1 MARTRFLGILSLV
14 CLIVTTIPVLSFVPP
29 VGWLPGHISRTTASR
44 GGGTTDGSH
53 DRFLRSGHCRR
64 SGVDICSKIVDADFE
79 TVLVPDDNDNNNK
92 NLMTNEKHDD
102 NDDTT
107 QIAVLKSNSLL
118 DLTLQDNNVT
128 FPFVDPQSQQTVI
141 CRLAATANLDD
152 QRVYA
157 IGIPSQHGVLMVI
170 ERYDSSVSDKDDSST
185 TSTLEYL
192 DPDEDDNVEVLEIMA
207 GALQKYLGEDLK
219 LQRTPRI
226 LTIAGDLDKYLDTF
240 PANLVGPD
248 LTMEKIMEE
257 PDGDLDHLFE
267 FFQKQFGDEEFEKA
281 MAEATDLEPN
291 LQKLFEMDNN
301 EDDINKPFNEA
312 DLEAAF
318 RNLGDDIL
326 HEGVGVKLVGFQIN
340 NVDEKDK
347 TKNSPSF
354 YSLVKPVKPLTVVG
368 RLKESE
374 TGRETVF
381 ELLTPEEE
389 ALIVPRLE
397 QICKE
402 DMEAQGIRLSKN

>member
-1 MARTRFLGILSLV
+1 MARTSCLGALSFACVL
-14 CLIVTTIPVLSFVPP
+14 VTTVPVLSFIP
-29 VGWLPGHISRTTASR
+29 VGWMQGHIPRKVTANK
-44 GGGTTDGSH
+44 GTRSTIHH
-53 DRFLRSGHCRR
+53 DSILRRGHCHR
-64 SGVDICSKIVDADFE
+64 SGVKVWSKIVDADFE
-79 TVLVPDDNDNNNK
+79 AVLVPDDNGNNNN
-92 NLMTNEKHDD
+92 NLDFDKQDD
-102 NDDTT
+102 NDGDT
-107 QIAVLKSNSLL
+107 QIPVLKSNSLL
-118 DLTLQDNNVT
+118 DLTLQDNNMT
-128 FPFVDPQSQQTVI
+128 FPFVDPQSQQTLL
-141 CRLAATANLDD
+141 CRLAVTANLDD
-152 QRVYA
+152 QRMYA

-170 ERYDSSVSDKDDSST
+170 ERYDNSDSDKDDAT
-185 TSTLEYL
+185 TSNSMEYL
-192 DPDEDDNVEVLEIMA
+192 DPDVEDNVEVLEIMA

-219 LQRTPRI
+219 LQKTPRI
-226 LTIAGDLDKYLDTF
+226 LTIAGDLDKYLDAF

-248 LTMEKIMEE
+248 LTMEKILEE
-257 PDGDLDHLFE
+257 PDGDLDNLFE
-267 FFQKQFGDEEFEKA
+267 FFQKQFGDVEFEKA

-291 LQKLFEMDNN
+291 LQKLFEMDNDA
-301 EDDINKPFNEA
+301 DDNNKPFNEA
-312 DLEAAF
+312 DLEEAF

-340 NVDEKDK
+340 NIDEKDK

-368 RLKESE
+368 RLKDTD

-402 DMEAQGIRLSKN
+402 DMEAQGIRLKKN

>member
-1 MARTRFLGILSLV
+1 MTRTSCLGALSFACVL
-14 CLIVTTIPVLSFVPP
+14 VTTVPVLSFIP
-29 VGWLPGHISRTTASR
+29 VGWMQGHIPRKVTANE
-44 GGGTTDGSH
+44 GTRSTIQYDSI
-53 DRFLRSGHCRR
+53 LRRGHCRR
-64 SGVDICSKIVDADFE
+64 SGVKVWSKIVDADFE
-79 TVLVPDDNDNNNK
+79 AVLVPDDNGNNNN
-92 NLMTNEKHDD
+92 NLDFDKQDD
-102 NDDTT
+102 NDGDT
-107 QIAVLKSNSLL
+107 QIPVLKSNSLL
-118 DLTLQDNNVT
+118 DLTLQDNNMT
-128 FPFVDPQSQQTVI
+128 FPFVDPQSQQTLL
-141 CRLAATANLDD
+141 CRLAVTANLDD
-152 QRVYA
+152 QRMYA

-170 ERYDSSVSDKDDSST
+170 ERYDNSDSDKDDAT
-185 TSTLEYL
+185 TSSSMEYL
-192 DPDEDDNVEVLEIMA
+192 DPDVEDNVEVLEIMA

-219 LQRTPRI
+219 LQKTPRI
-226 LTIAGDLDKYLDTF
+226 LTIAGDLDKYLDAF

-248 LTMEKIMEE
+248 LTMEKILEE
-257 PDGDLDHLFE
+257 PDGDLDNLFE

-291 LQKLFEMDNN
+291 LQKLFEMDYD
-301 EDDINKPFNEA
+301 EDDNNKPFNEA
-312 DLEAAF
+312 DLEEAF

-340 NVDEKDK
+340 NIDEKDK

-368 RLKESE
+368 RLKETD

-402 DMEAQGIRLSKN
+402 DMEAQGIRLKKN